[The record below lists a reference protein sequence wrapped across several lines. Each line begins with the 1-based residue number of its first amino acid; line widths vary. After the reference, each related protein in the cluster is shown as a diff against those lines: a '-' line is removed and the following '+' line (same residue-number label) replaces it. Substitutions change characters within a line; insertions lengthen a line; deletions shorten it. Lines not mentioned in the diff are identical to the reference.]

1 MTLKRKFL
9 LEGKNLAL
17 LKMKSTKKEISPK
30 RKLGLLTSNNEY
42 WFITEDGIYK
52 VPPKDFLEGQ
62 NEP

>member
-1 MTLKRKFL
+1 
-9 LEGKNLAL
+9 
-17 LKMKSTKKEISPK
+17 MKSTKKEISPK